1 MPGQSARTMVLL
13 CVVLGLVGSPG
24 ITPVSAAGDRELLE
38 RIAGQTHHDK
48 RLEGTRVHV
57 LVQDGQVV
65 LSGTVY
71 LYSQKMLYEQ
81 IVWRTP
87 GVVEVDN
94 EIRVV
99 SRLPVEDAEIARHI
113 HTLIKGHPRFQH
125 AEITVHVTQGAVS
138 LSGTF
143 HDPGDVLSLKY
154 QVAEIDGVIRLEILA
169 RFAA

>member
-1 MPGQSARTMVLL
+1 MVRL
-13 CVVLGLVGSPG
+13 CVVIGLLGSLGLA
-24 ITPVSAAGDRELLE
+24 PVSTASDRELRE
-38 RIAGQTHHDK
+38 RIGGQTHHDQ
-48 RLEGTRVHV
+48 RLEGTQVHV

-99 SRLPVEDAEIARHI
+99 PRLPVADAEIARHI
-113 HTLIKGHPRFQH
+113 HIMIKSHWRFQN
-125 AEITVHVTQGAVS
+125 AEITVDVTQGAVS
-138 LSGTF
+138 LSGRF
-143 HDPGDVLSLKY
+143 HDPGDVLSLKH
-154 QVAEIDGVIRLEILA
+154 QVAEIEGVIRLEILA
-169 RFAA
+169 RFAT

>member
-1 MPGQSARTMVLL
+1 MPSQSARTIVLL
-13 CVVLGLVGSPG
+13 CAGIGLVGSLG
-24 ITPVSAAGDRELLE
+24 VAPVPAASDREVLE
-38 RIAGQTHHDK
+38 RIGIQTHNDR
-48 RLEGTRVHV
+48 RLEDTQVHV

-65 LSGTVY
+65 LSGTVS
-71 LYSQKMLYEQ
+71 LYSQKMLYEH
-81 IVWRTP
+81 IVWQTP

-99 SRLPVEDAEIARHI
+99 PRVPVEDAEITRHI
-113 HTLIKGHPRFQH
+113 HTVIKEHPRFQN

-143 HDPGDVLSLKY
+143 HEPGDVLFLKH

-169 RFAA
+169 RFAT

>member
-1 MPGQSARTMVLL
+1 MPGQSARTIALL
-13 CVVLGLVGSPG
+13 CIVIGLVGSLG
-24 ITPVSAAGDRELLE
+24 IVPMFTASDRELRE
-38 RIAGQTHHDK
+38 RIGIQTHHDK
-48 RLEGTRVHV
+48 RLEGTQVHV
-57 LVQDGQVV
+57 SVQDGQVV

-71 LYSQKMLYEQ
+71 LYSQKMLYEH

-99 SRLPVEDAEIARHI
+99 PRLPVEDAEIARHI
-113 HTLIKGHPRFQH
+113 RTLMKDQQRFQN

-143 HDPGDVLSLKY
+143 HDPGDVLSLHH

-169 RFAA
+169 RVAA